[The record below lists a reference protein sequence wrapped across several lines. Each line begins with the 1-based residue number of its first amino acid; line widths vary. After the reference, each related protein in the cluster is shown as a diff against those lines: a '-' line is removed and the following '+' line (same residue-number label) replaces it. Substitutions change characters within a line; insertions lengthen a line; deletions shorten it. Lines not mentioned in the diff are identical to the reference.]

1 MSQEDEL
8 ARLAVAIFG
17 LFLASILHL
26 PYVVQTVVCPL
37 PSLPPSISHNWLA
50 IPFCSDRKC
59 ALPLASPVSV
69 FPLLPTRLV
78 RCLPSRCGGE
88 RENLKFITT
97 PAAFSR
103 SLLPSLVRSYFPPH
117 ADIRQI
123 SGRRAREAC
132 VSFER
137 LPSSPWP
144 LLPPP
149 LIAGFHLSPPRCNI
163 LKSQGVRSA
172 ESVNDG
178 FRLGRTS
185 HSVHARTAR
194 IGPEGFRRAAC
205 LLRNRFS
212 LPKTRLSC
220 KSLPAPVSEPHRST
234 VTCNRPKGISLVSG
248 QYLMRCSPF
257 WVVYHVCFVEA
268 FFALP
273 HMQHLAGLLIR

>member
-1 MSQEDEL
+1 M
-8 ARLAVAIFG
+8 
-17 LFLASILHL
+17 
-26 PYVVQTVVCPL
+26 
-37 PSLPPSISHNWLA
+37 
-50 IPFCSDRKC
+50 
-59 ALPLASPVSV
+59 
-69 FPLLPTRLV
+69 
-78 RCLPSRCGGE
+78 
-88 RENLKFITT
+88 
-97 PAAFSR
+97 
-103 SLLPSLVRSYFPPH
+103 
-117 ADIRQI
+117 
-123 SGRRAREAC
+123 
-132 VSFER
+132 SFER
-137 LPSSPWP
+137 LPSS
-144 LLPPP
+144 PP

-178 FRLGRTS
+178 FLLARTS

-257 WVVYHVCFVEA
+257 WVVSPACFVEA
-268 FFALP
+268 FFCTSAYATSGRPPQMITCHCQDQSSCAEIECGQKSVFAPLEVV
-273 HMQHLAGLLIR
+273 RR